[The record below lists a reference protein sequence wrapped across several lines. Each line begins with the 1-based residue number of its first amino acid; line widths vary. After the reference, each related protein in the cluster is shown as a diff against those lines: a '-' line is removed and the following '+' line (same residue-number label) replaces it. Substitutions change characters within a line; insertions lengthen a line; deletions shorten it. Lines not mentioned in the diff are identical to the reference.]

1 MRPPSPSPLPLPTGG
16 QALGRGMGWGGDLM
30 IALTK
35 EDSVRSTFRGEI
47 LEEEK
52 NRRSP
57 VDRRKKPT
65 PCWGWFT
72 FFGQRRLFRRKS
84 DQKKGGYLDRYSH
97 ILFFLLVLILSLNIL
112 DSLFT
117 MMIIDLGGQEFNP
130 LVRSFIELHG
140 DMFWIWRFVIVSIAL
155 VLLYLHHGFILVR
168 RVIIAIG
175 LIYIVIVVYQMY
187 LVFYR

>member
-1 MRPPSPSPLPLPTGG
+1 M
-16 QALGRGMGWGGDLM
+16 
-30 IALTK
+30 
-35 EDSVRSTFRGEI
+35 
-47 LEEEK
+47 EEEK

-65 PCWGWFT
+65 PRWGWFT
-72 FFGQRRLFRRKS
+72 FFGQRRLFRRTS
-84 DQKKGGYLDRYSH
+84 DQKKGGYLDRYSYV
-97 ILFFLLVLILSLNIL
+97 LFFILVLILGLNVF

-117 MMIIDLGGQEFNP
+117 MMMIDLGDQEFNP
-130 LVRSFIELHG
+130 LVRSYVELHG

-155 VLLYLHHGFILVR
+155 ILLYLHHGFILIR
-168 RVIIAIG
+168 RVVIAIG

>member
-1 MRPPSPSPLPLPTGG
+1 M
-16 QALGRGMGWGGDLM
+16 
-30 IALTK
+30 
-35 EDSVRSTFRGEI
+35 
-47 LEEEK
+47 EEEK

-57 VDRRKKPT
+57 VDRRKKPISR
-65 PCWGWFT
+65 WGWFT

-84 DQKKGGYLDRYSH
+84 DQKEGGYLDRYSH

-117 MMIIDLGGQEFNP
+117 MMIIDLGGQEANA

-155 VLLYLHHGFILVR
+155 ILLYLHHGFILIR
-168 RVIIAIG
+168 RMIIAIG

-187 LVFYR
+187 LIFYR